1 MAGTAH
7 IYQSLIANLLIAG
20 AKGTAAVFTGSGAM
34 LAETIHSGADCGNQL
49 LLLMGVKKARKPPDA
64 GHPLGYGRTLY
75 FWSFMVALLLFMG
88 GGAFSIYEGIHKL
101 QAPEPVTKVWLGFII
116 LGFSLL
122 LEGWA
127 TLSNIRELNKRRGNI
142 PFFRFL
148 SETKDSDLVV
158 VFGENGAAV
167 LGLALA
173 MASLAVAW
181 QTKDPMWD
189 AVGSLC
195 IGVVLIIVAVFLA
208 VEVQSLLVGERA
220 DPRIEACVHESI
232 QEDARMISARTVVTV
247 QQGPG
252 EVMVAV
258 KIRCRPDVTAGE
270 LSDLINGF
278 EARLRGRCP
287 EAKWCYVEPDLSA

>member
-49 LLLMGVKKARKPPDA
+49 LLLMGVKKARRPPDA
-64 GHPLGYGRTLY
+64 NHPLGYGRVLY

-101 QAPEPVTKVWLGFII
+101 QVPEPVTKVWLGFII
-116 LGFSLL
+116 LGFSLV

-127 TLSNIRELNKRRGNI
+127 TLSNVRELNKRRGKT

-148 SETKDSDLVV
+148 RQTNDSDLVV

-195 IGVVLIIVAVFLA
+195 IGVVLVFVAIFLA

>member
-101 QAPEPVTKVWLGFII
+101 QAPEPLTKVWLGFII

-148 SETKDSDLVV
+148 RETKDSDLVV

>member
-148 SETKDSDLVV
+148 RETKDSDLVV